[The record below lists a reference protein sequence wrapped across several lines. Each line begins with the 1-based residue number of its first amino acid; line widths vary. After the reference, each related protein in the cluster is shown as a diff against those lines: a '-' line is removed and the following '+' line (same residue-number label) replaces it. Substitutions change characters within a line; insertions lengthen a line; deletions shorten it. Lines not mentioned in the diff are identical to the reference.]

1 MSDQRNCRVI
11 GLKDDGE
18 QVIVS
23 GYISR
28 EEAEQLIALIAD
40 NADFSRL
47 TIECDDER

>member
-28 EEAEQLIALIAD
+28 EAEQLIALIAD